1 MYERAGEAGGGTTA
15 AAHTVHHPG
24 GAPVIAVLLLLAGST
39 LLVFTWLSV
48 LRTVFVPRRRSSL
61 LMRLAVRTAV
71 GGGAALARRLPPS
84 AGERVLDLCAPLA
97 LMVVGGCWAGATF
110 LGAALL
116 SPALAGIPPTPR
128 EIARF
133 MVLRDDSGAALL
145 AVAGWFAVLQALL
158 VFGLHLYR
166 VTAAYSRRERTVAEL
181 SMHSLEPSEAEF
193 LLAEHLRFGSR
204 DHLDDLFRKWT
215 AWLADIKATHTGY
228 PALTCFRPATELCWL
243 DAAVLVLDAA
253 ALTHAVAPAW
263 APHSAR
269 SVLDAGSTCLPA
281 LARQL
286 GIDLPRPAVSL
297 QGREER
303 GFEHSVRVAVL
314 AGLPEQRGY
323 GEAWAHFQHWR
334 TRYAPQAAAMRVRLR
349 YSHGDDELAVCRVGH
364 APA

>member
-1 MYERAGEAGGGTTA
+1 MI
-15 AAHTVHHPG
+15 P
-24 GAPVIAVLLLLAGST
+24 AVLLLAGVV
-39 LLVFTWLSV
+39 LLGLTWLSV
-48 LRTVFVPRRRSSL
+48 LRTVFAPRQRSGR
-61 LMRLAVRTAV
+61 LMRLAVRAV
-71 GGGAALARRLPPS
+71 GGGGAALARWLPP
-84 AGERVLDLCAPLA
+84 GGRERVLDLCAPLA
-97 LMVVGGCWAGATF
+97 LMLVGAGWMAATF

-116 SPALAGIPPTPR
+116 VPALAGIPPTPGGV
-128 EIARF
+128 ARF

-145 AVAGWFAVLQALL
+145 AVAGWLAVLQVLL
-158 VFGLHLYR
+158 VFGLHLSR
-166 VTAAYSRRERTVAEL
+166 IVAAYSRRERMVAEL
-181 SMHSLEPSEAEF
+181 CTHSTKPSEAEF

-204 DHLDDLFRKWT
+204 EHLDDLFRQWT
-215 AWLADIKATHTGY
+215 AWLADIRATHTGY
-228 PALTCFRPATELCWL
+228 PALTCFRPASELCWL

-269 SVLDAGSTCLPA
+269 SVLDAGSSCLPA

-323 GEAWAHFQHWR
+323 GEAWAHFQDWR
-334 TRYAPQAAAMRVRLR
+334 TRYAPQAAAMRVRLH
-349 YSHGDDELAVCRVGH
+349 YAHGEEELAVCRVGR
-364 APA
+364 AAA